1 MRRLSGRAD
10 FSAGIFFG
18 SNNATRA
25 DRSAA
30 STVAF
35 LLSVSTNVL
44 AAAARQSVRILL
56 WQTLWIGV
64 LAAILAVTLGTKI
77 AVSAL
82 VGGGI
87 GLVWTVYMALA
98 LFKHSLT
105 HGAQMSALSFFAGW
119 LFKVVVTVS
128 LLVIALRSRVFAP
141 LWLLVGLFGAMV
153 AYWAW
158 FVFGKKYASDADG
171 K

>member
-1 MRRLSGRAD
+1 LND
-10 FSAGIFFG
+10 
-18 SNNATRA
+18 ATRA

-44 AAAARQSVRILL
+44 AAAARQSLRILL
-56 WQTLWIGV
+56 WQALWIGA
-64 LAAILAVTLGTKI
+64 LATIFAVTLDRKA

-87 GLVWTVYMALA
+87 GLVWTLYMALV

-105 HGAQMSALSFFAGW
+105 HGVRLSAISFFAGW
-119 LFKVVVTVS
+119 LFKLVATVS
-128 LLVIALRSRVFAP
+128 LLVIALRSKALAP
-141 LWLLVGLFGAMV
+141 LPVLAGLFGAMA

-158 FVFGKKYASDADG
+158 FVFGKKHASDADG

>member
-1 MRRLSGRAD
+1 
-10 FSAGIFFG
+10 
-18 SNNATRA
+18 
-25 DRSAA
+25 
-30 STVAF
+30 VAF
-35 LLSVSTNVL
+35 LLSVSTNAL
-44 AAAARQSVRILL
+44 AAGARQSLRILL

-64 LAAILAVTLGTKI
+64 LATIFAATLG
-77 AVSAL
+77 ARAALSAL

-87 GLVWTVYMALA
+87 GLVWTLYMALV

-105 HGAQMSALSFFAGW
+105 HGVRLSALSFFAGW
-119 LFKVVVTVS
+119 LFKIVVTVS
-128 LLVIALRSRVFAP
+128 LLVVALRSKALAP
-141 LWLLVGLFGAMV
+141 LPVLAGLFGAMV

>member
-1 MRRLSGRAD
+1 
-10 FSAGIFFG
+10 
-18 SNNATRA
+18 
-25 DRSAA
+25 
-30 STVAF
+30 
-35 LLSVSTNVL
+35 VSTNAL

-56 WQTLWIGV
+56 WQVLWSGA
-64 LAAILAVTLGTKI
+64 LATIFAVTLGAKA

-82 VGGGI
+82 AGGGI
-87 GLVWTVYMALA
+87 GLVWTVYMALV

-105 HGAQMSALSFFAGW
+105 HGVRLSAISFFAGW

-128 LLVIALRSRVFAP
+128 LLVIVLRSRMFVP
-141 LWLLVGLFGAMV
+141 LAVLVGLFGAMV

-158 FVFGKKYASDADG
+158 FVFGKKYANDADG

>member
-1 MRRLSGRAD
+1 M
-10 FSAGIFFG
+10 
-18 SNNATRA
+18 
-25 DRSAA
+25 
-30 STVAF
+30 
-35 LLSVSTNVL
+35 STNVL

-56 WQTLWIGV
+56 WQALWSGA
-64 LAAILAVTLGTKI
+64 LATIFAVTLGAKA

-82 VGGGI
+82 AGGGI
-87 GLVWTVYMALA
+87 GLVWTVYMALV

-105 HGAQMSALSFFAGW
+105 HGVRLSAISFFAGW

-128 LLVIALRSRVFAP
+128 LLVIVLRSRMFVP
-141 LWLLVGLFGAMV
+141 LAVLVGLFGAMV

-158 FVFGKKYASDADG
+158 FVFGKKYANDADG

>member
-1 MRRLSGRAD
+1 
-10 FSAGIFFG
+10 
-18 SNNATRA
+18 
-25 DRSAA
+25 
-30 STVAF
+30 VAF

-44 AAAARQSVRILL
+44 AATARQSLRILV
-56 WQTLWIGV
+56 WQALWIGV
-64 LAAILAVTLGTKI
+64 LATIFAVTLGTQW

-87 GLVWTVYMALA
+87 GLVWTVYMALV

-105 HGAQMSALSFFAGW
+105 HGARMSALSFFAGW

-128 LLVIALRSRVFAP
+128 LLVIALRSRMFAP
-141 LWLLVGLFGAMV
+141 LALLVGLFSAMV

>member
-1 MRRLSGRAD
+1 M
-10 FSAGIFFG
+10 
-18 SNNATRA
+18 
-25 DRSAA
+25 
-30 STVAF
+30 AF

-56 WQTLWIGV
+56 WQALWSGA
-64 LAAILAVTLGTKI
+64 LATIFAVTLGAKA

-82 VGGGI
+82 AGGGI
-87 GLVWTVYMALA
+87 GLVWTVYMALV

-105 HGAQMSALSFFAGW
+105 HGVRLSAISFFAGW

-128 LLVIALRSRVFAP
+128 LLVVVLRSRMFVP
-141 LWLLVGLFGAMV
+141 LAVLVGLFGAMV

-158 FVFGKKYASDADG
+158 FVFGKKYANDADG

>member
-1 MRRLSGRAD
+1 M
-10 FSAGIFFG
+10 
-18 SNNATRA
+18 
-25 DRSAA
+25 
-30 STVAF
+30 
-35 LLSVSTNVL
+35 LSVSTNVL

-56 WQTLWIGV
+56 WQALWSGA
-64 LAAILAVTLGTKI
+64 LATIFAVTLGTRV

-82 VGGGI
+82 VGSGI
-87 GLVWTVYMALA
+87 GLVWTVYMALV

-105 HGAQMSALSFFAGW
+105 HGVRLSAISFFAGW

-128 LLVIALRSRVFAP
+128 LLVIVLRSRMFVP
-141 LWLLVGLFGAMV
+141 LAVLIGLFGAMV

-158 FVFGKKYASDADG
+158 FVFGKKYANDADG

>member
-1 MRRLSGRAD
+1 
-10 FSAGIFFG
+10 
-18 SNNATRA
+18 
-25 DRSAA
+25 
-30 STVAF
+30 
-35 LLSVSTNVL
+35 
-44 AAAARQSVRILL
+44 
-56 WQTLWIGV
+56 V

-98 LFKHSLT
+98 LLKHSLT
-105 HGAQMSALSFFAGW
+105 HGVRMSALSFFAGW
-119 LFKVVVTVS
+119 LFKVVVTLS

>member
-1 MRRLSGRAD
+1 M
-10 FSAGIFFG
+10 
-18 SNNATRA
+18 
-25 DRSAA
+25 
-30 STVAF
+30 
-35 LLSVSTNVL
+35 STNVL

-56 WQTLWIGV
+56 WQVLWIGV
-64 LAAILAVTLGTKI
+64 LAAIFAVTLGTKI

-87 GLVWTVYMALA
+87 GLVWTVYMALV

-105 HGAQMSALSFFAGW
+105 HGMRMSAVTFLAGW

-128 LLVIALRSRVFAP
+128 LLVIVLRSRMFAP
-141 LWLLVGLFGAMV
+141 LAVLAGLFGSMV

>member
-1 MRRLSGRAD
+1 M
-10 FSAGIFFG
+10 
-18 SNNATRA
+18 
-25 DRSAA
+25 
-30 STVAF
+30 
-35 LLSVSTNVL
+35 STNVL

-56 WQTLWIGV
+56 WQALWSGA
-64 LAAILAVTLGTKI
+64 LATIFAVTLGQKA

-82 VGGGI
+82 VGAGI
-87 GLVWTVYMALA
+87 GLVWTVYMALV

-105 HGAQMSALSFFAGW
+105 HGVRLSAISFFAGW

-128 LLVIALRSRVFAP
+128 LLVIVLRSRMFVP
-141 LWLLVGLFGAMV
+141 LAVLVGLFGAMV

-158 FVFGKKYASDADG
+158 FVFGKKYANDADG